1 MKRPFVI
8 TCLALQAIA
17 FLAVSPAAEAATT
30 ESCPVVFAS
39 GPPPEPEGPVP
50 GGRATLIRNED
61 GIGLSINTRHLPGAG
76 PVTVWMFFINAD
88 GTRVNGPIFG
98 TSDLV
103 TRNGRAHFGI
113 GVSESADGLVDA
125 ETDRVH
131 ALVLHH
137 GDVNPDLIHEQ
148 LTIPGGGGP
157 PNPVQLVLC
166 D

>member
-1 MKRPFVI
+1 MKRSFVI
-8 TCLALQAIA
+8 TCLALQAVA

-61 GIGLSINTRHLPGAG
+61 GIGLSIDTRHLPGAG
-76 PVTVWMFFINAD
+76 PVTVWMFFIQPD
-88 GTRVNGPIFG
+88 GSANGPFFG
-98 TSDLV
+98 SSDLV

-113 GVSESADGLVDA
+113 GVSESAGELVDA
-125 ETDRVH
+125 EHDGVH
-131 ALVLHH
+131 ALILHH
-137 GDVNPDLIHEQ
+137 GSINPDLIHEQ
-148 LTIPGGGGP
+148 LTMPAGGGP